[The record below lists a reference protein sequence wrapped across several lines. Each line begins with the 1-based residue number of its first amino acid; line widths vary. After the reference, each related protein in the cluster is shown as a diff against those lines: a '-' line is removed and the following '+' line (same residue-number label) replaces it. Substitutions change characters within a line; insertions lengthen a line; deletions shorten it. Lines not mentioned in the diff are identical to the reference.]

1 MTIASA
7 EAFLL
12 ADARYFESP
21 VLWRQGG
28 AQMLDEDAR
37 SALAAAGF
45 ARRSLGV
52 WTVWDAPEEELPNAG
67 WKIHLSATA
76 GSAREVVAAAAA
88 YCAEEGV
95 SFKHLMTVSAA
106 RAFNLKN
113 APRSSSGKVVTI
125 YPRAEDLVRHAD
137 ALAERLQG
145 FVGPRILTDLPWGD
159 GIVGVRYGA
168 FRNVVRVDATGRIR
182 NYFRT
187 EAGGLIQDERNP
199 WFEAP
204 DDIEVPPAPPAR
216 ASAGPS
222 PLEAYRDYSALHFS
236 NAGGVYRA
244 WDPAGER
251 WVVIKEAR
259 PHVEPG
265 AEGES
270 ADAHLRRELTALAA
284 LRGTRGVP
292 PLISSFEDE
301 GHFFVVTEL
310 VEGESLQRWLALHHP
325 LVLSA
330 FPSARDVDDY
340 VTRAARLFERLERLS
355 DAVQARGWVHDDVHP
370 GNILVDDDD
379 EVALVD
385 WECASEIEAAARWAP
400 LRRQG
405 FGSALVAPRE
415 RERQALDRI
424 ALWML
429 APYQHVVALAPE
441 LEHVHIA
448 YARRRYGALPERL
461 ERALVRLST
470 AQSAERGGPVPVDR
484 SLTRRLATGV
494 RASMQPARA
503 DRLFPG
509 SLEQFSL
516 GGATYAF
523 GAAGVVHVLERHGGG
538 APREA
543 VAWLES
549 EWVKGVPASGLMD
562 GEAGV
567 ALALADTGTMVL
579 PTRDV
584 GPAHPDDIT
593 YATGAAG
600 RALVA
605 LELGDRTGTAEATA
619 RAFAA
624 AEQIA
629 AMLSHDDV
637 LPSAGL
643 LYGWSGPALLFL
655 HLFRRTGDSV
665 WLDRC
670 VRAVDIDVSRCV
682 DRGAGGLQALGE
694 GSRAIAY
701 LAHGSSGIGLV
712 IDELLDVVDL
722 PELRARLEPIT
733 AACSPEVVVQPAL
746 FSGRAGLALAL
757 HRLVPRLT
765 GAPAERARTAL
776 SRHLD
781 CLPLTL
787 IDSGADDVRVPG
799 DHCLR
804 QSMDFANG
812 AAGLIAVL
820 GEIASGTPA
829 VPFLSRRTVPR
840 DRGAGVPAFLV
851 PSGIADSSR

>member
-1 MTIASA
+1 MTVASA

-12 ADARYFESP
+12 ADPRYFESP

-28 AQMLDEDAR
+28 SQTLDEDAR
-37 SALAAAGF
+37 SALADAGF

-52 WTVWDAPEEELPNAG
+52 WTVWDAPGEELPNAG

-76 GSAREVVAAAAA
+76 GSARKVVAVAAE

-95 SFKHLMTVSAA
+95 SFKHLATVSAA

-137 ALAERLQG
+137 ALAERLRG

-187 EAGGLIQDERNP
+187 ETGSLVQDERNP

-204 DDIEVPPAPPAR
+204 EDVDVPPAPPAR

-244 WDPAGER
+244 WDPAGDR

-270 ADAHLRRELTALAA
+270 ADAHLRRELAALAA
-284 LRGTRGVP
+284 LRGTTGVP
-292 PLISSFEDE
+292 QLLSSFEDD

-310 VEGESLQRWLALHHP
+310 IDGENLQRWMALHHP

-340 VTRAARLFERLERLS
+340 VTRAAQLFERLERLS
-355 DAVQARGWVHDDVHP
+355 QTVQSRGWVHDDLHP
-370 GNILVDDDD
+370 GNILVDGDDH
-379 EVALVD
+379 VALVD

-429 APYQHVVALAPE
+429 APYQHVVSLAPE
-441 LEHVHIA
+441 LELHHIA
-448 YARRRYGALPERL
+448 YARSRYGALPASL
-461 ERALVRLST
+461 ERALQRLAAT
-470 AQSAERGGPVPVDR
+470 PTEGTGGPVAVDE

-494 RASMQPARA
+494 RASMQSARV

-523 GAAGVVHVLERHGGG
+523 GAAGVIHVLERHAGG

-549 EWVKGVPASGLMD
+549 AWAKGVPASGLMD

-567 ALALADTGTMVL
+567 ALALADTGTTVL

-605 LELGDRTGTAEATA
+605 LELGDRMGTTDATA

-629 AMLSHDDV
+629 AMLPRDDV
-637 LPSAGL
+637 LPHAGL

-655 HLFRRTGDSV
+655 HLYRRTGDGT
-665 WLDRC
+665 WLDRS
-670 VRAVDIDVSRCV
+670 VRAVEIDVSRCV
-682 DRGAGGLQALGE
+682 DRGAGGLQAVGE

-701 LAHGSSGIGLV
+701 LAHGSSGIALV

-722 PELRARLEPIT
+722 PDLQTRLEPIA

-757 HRLVPRLT
+757 HRLLPRLA
-765 GAPAERARTAL
+765 GPAAERARAAFE
-776 SRHLD
+776 RHLA

-787 IDSGADDVRVPG
+787 IGSGPDDVRVPG

-804 QSMDFANG
+804 QSMDFSSG

-820 GEIASGTPA
+820 GEVESGMPA
-829 VPFLSRRTVPR
+829 LPFLSRRTVPR
-840 DRGAGVPAFLV
+840 DRGAGTPPFLV